1 MFISC
6 QFIKKKTS
14 VRQPLKGNST
24 DFKHQGQFAR
34 HRENSPACE
43 NTCIVSFVG
52 LKVILAG
59 CRQRYSR
66 RGMEFE
72 RSGEGGRECQR
83 SDVKFEQQQKSPK
96 KILSEGV
103 KSKLNLKK

>member
-1 MFISC
+1 MQVDKTQANWESSSIWRHCLLVDVKPVFACTVVFISC
-6 QFIKKKTS
+6 QLIKKKTS

-24 DFKHQGQFAR
+24 DF
-34 HRENSPACE
+34 
-43 NTCIVSFVG
+43 
-52 LKVILAG
+52 
-59 CRQRYSR
+59 
-66 RGMEFE
+66 EFE